1 MVMKLSTGLL
11 LTSGPVDCIEEDTE
25 VTLAFPTK
33 VKLPD
38 FVIVTGTSC
47 NFPDSLC
54 DPCRVSATLLP
65 PTERPM
71 CYGEIEVTAKPSG
84 ATSNQGFFFFFLYFL
99 YFSLYMYM
107 KVIVC

>member
-1 MVMKLSTGLL
+1 
-11 LTSGPVDCIEEDTE
+11 
-25 VTLAFPTK
+25 
-33 VKLPD
+33 
-38 FVIVTGTSC
+38 
-47 NFPDSLC
+47 
-54 DPCRVSATLLP
+54 
-65 PTERPM
+65 M